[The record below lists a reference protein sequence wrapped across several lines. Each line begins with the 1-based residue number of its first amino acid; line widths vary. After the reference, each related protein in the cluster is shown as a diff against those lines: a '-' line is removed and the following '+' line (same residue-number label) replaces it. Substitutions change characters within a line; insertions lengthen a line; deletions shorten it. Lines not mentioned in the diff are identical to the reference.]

1 MTAAD
6 NTAVL
11 RYFPLPSLYPR
22 GETNTVTH
30 TLQVADVSFL
40 FEIFPD
46 YPILILSQRV
56 PLRMILQIPTK
67 ETLSPNTAGNS
78 NPQPLTAP

>member
-11 RYFPLPSLYPR
+11 RYFIMPSLHPR
-22 GETNTVTH
+22 GETNAVTH
-30 TLQVADVSFL
+30 TLQVVDVSFL
-40 FEIFPD
+40 FEIFPN

-67 ETLSPNTAGNS
+67 ETLYPNTTGNS
-78 NPQPLTAP
+78 NPQSLTAT